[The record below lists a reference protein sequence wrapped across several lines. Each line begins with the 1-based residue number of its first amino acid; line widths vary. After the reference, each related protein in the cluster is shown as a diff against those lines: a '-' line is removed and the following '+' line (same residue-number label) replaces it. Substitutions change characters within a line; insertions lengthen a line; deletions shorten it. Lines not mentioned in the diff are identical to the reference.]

1 LNGTGGGNQNNEQ
14 SEFLN
19 PKEPSSNKQ
28 SYNKKYDSDDED
40 FSRNNKDDLSDDDG
54 DKSKKEKN
62 LVKRPIICICNDLY
76 AKVLMHLRKEALV
89 FNVKADPNKLERR
102 LKEICVKEKL
112 NIDVSTIKNLCK
124 QTNYDIR
131 ACINTLQFISYNQN
145 NLALMKTLSMDKLQ
159 MLGSKDITAGL
170 FEIWN
175 KIFMSSLNPMEL
187 TFKSTLGIYNS
198 YGEFERINDG
208 IYVNYIN
215 NPTSKNEL
223 QNRAKLLE
231 FLSYDDVLTSKINS
245 GHNYEMSKFQCLP
258 GAFAKIKYSSTDKN
272 KNLKFPTF
280 LIDYKKSKKNNFR
293 IISSIK
299 EAFDEECPYSKIGKK
314 SLICDTLPFVY
325 QLIQPEI
332 REINPELMN
341 KKELKQ
347 LRTAINIMCQFGIK
361 FHEGRPNEDGEEED
375 EKIYEPDLSQLLNFS
390 QLEKIEEIEKKNFF
404 NKGNSF
410 SKNKFSNQSQDIES
424 LNKNTRIT
432 SKQKFIIRGEYEKLK
447 SYKNNIKDTQQINN
461 NSLIPKNQVQDE
473 RKNEK
478 LKKSNFFESQSK
490 KNQDSSENTEDVN
503 KKTIINNMNFG
514 RKRNFS
520 QFADPEYKF
529 VYKFNEGVTNTVRRT
544 LNLNY
549 FFKQ

>member
-1 LNGTGGGNQNNEQ
+1 
-14 SEFLN
+14 
-19 PKEPSSNKQ
+19 
-28 SYNKKYDSDDED
+28 
-40 FSRNNKDDLSDDDG
+40 
-54 DKSKKEKN
+54 
-62 LVKRPIICICNDLY
+62 
-76 AKVLMHLRKEALV
+76 MHLRKEALV
-89 FNVKADPNKLERR
+89 FNVKADPNKLEKR
-102 LKEICVKEKL
+102 LKEICIREKL
-112 NIDVSTIKNLCK
+112 NIEAPTIKNLCK

-175 KIFMSSLNPMEL
+175 KIFMTSPNPMEL
-187 TFKSTLGIYNS
+187 TFNSTLGLYNS
-198 YGEFERINDG
+198 FGEFERINDG
-208 IYVNYIN
+208 IYVNYIS

-223 QNRAKLLE
+223 HNRAKLLE

-245 GHNYEMSKFQCLP
+245 GHNYEMIKFQSLP
-258 GAFAKIKYSSTDKN
+258 GAYAKIKYSSTDKN
-272 KNLKFPTF
+272 KNLKFPSL
-280 LIDYKKSKKNNFR
+280 LIDYKKNKKNNFR

-299 EAFDEECPYSKIGKK
+299 EVFDEECPYSKIGKK
-314 SLICDTLPFVY
+314 SLICDTLPYVH

-361 FHEGRPNEDGEEED
+361 FHEGRPNEDGEEDED
-375 EKIYEPDLSQLLNFS
+375 KTYDPDVCDLLNFS
-390 QLEKIEEIEKKNFF
+390 HSEKTEEIEKKNFF
-404 NKGNSF
+404 NKGNNSF
-410 SKNKFSNQSQDIES
+410 SKNKFSNQIQDLES

-447 SYKNNIKDTQQINN
+447 SYKNNIKDIQQIINPSN
-461 NSLIPKNQVQDE
+461 GVQDQI
-473 RKNEK
+473 KNEK
-478 LKKSNFFESQSK
+478 LKKNNFFESQSK
-490 KNQDSSENTEDVN
+490 KNQNSAENAEDAN
-503 KKTIINNMNFG
+503 KKIIKNNMNFG

-529 VYKFNEGVTNTVRRT
+529 VYKYNEGVTNTVRRT

-549 FFKQ
+549 FFK